1 MTQPFRSGQGGQ
13 IDRSRTLAFTF
24 DGRRYHGHPGD
35 SLASAL
41 LANGV
46 HLVGRSFKYHRPRGI
61 VAAGAEEPNAL
72 LRLGEGATAEA
83 NIRATTTELFEGL
96 VAQSQNHWPGLA
108 FDIGQAGDLVSA
120 ILPAGFY
127 YKTFMW
133 PPGAWSLYERFIRRA
148 AGLGRA
154 PEEPDPDVYEKRWAH
169 CDVLVAGG
177 GAAGLAAALAAAPGG
192 ARVILADEQATFG
205 GSLLAGG
212 ATIDGVPAGDWAA
225 AAGERLAAMAEVRLL
240 PRTTVAGYYDHNFL
254 LAVERVTDHLS
265 HDERRGPRQRLW
277 KIRARQTVLATGAL
291 ERPLVFA
298 GNDRPGVMLAGAV
311 ATYAGR
317 YGVRAGDVAVAF
329 TNNDSAYG
337 AVLAAVEGGI
347 RVAAVVD
354 VREDPQGEA
363 AAAVRGRGIEIVA
376 GSVVA
381 SVRGRRRVEG
391 VDLARLNGD
400 GGERRIA
407 CDLVMMSGGW
417 NPNVAL
423 ASQSGATLDWDEA
436 LASFVPGAPK
446 QAQRSAGAAAGTLA
460 LTDCLIEG
468 AEAGAAAAA
477 AAGFA
482 APKGA
487 GGEVAGEDGSAPW
500 TVPEVEAG
508 PGDGALDLEPVWE
521 APAARRG
528 GKRFVDFQN
537 DVTADDLALAW
548 RENYALAEHAKRYTT
563 AGMGTDQGK
572 TSNVNALA
580 ILAGLRGEPVPAVGH
595 TTFRPFYTPV
605 AIGALAGIDTGPE
618 LLDPVRKTPLHAWH
632 ERRGAHF
639 EDVGQWKRPYCYP
652 REGETVAAA
661 VQRETAAVRA
671 SLGILDASTL
681 GKIDIQGKDAAR
693 FLDRIY
699 TNRFSTLKVGACRY
713 GLMLKDDGMIFDD
726 GVTAR
731 LAENRFLMSTTTGG
745 AATVLNWLE
754 EWLQTEWTDLEVY
767 CTSVTTHWASLALA
781 GPNSRR
787 LLTELA
793 DIDLSNEA
801 FPFMAW
807 RDGRVAGLPARL
819 FRISFSGELGFEVHI
834 AASYALALWQTLM
847 AAGESYGITPY
858 GTEAMHVLR
867 AEKGFIIAGQ
877 DTDGTTTPGDLGM
890 DWIVSKAKGDFLGK
904 RGLARPDTLR
914 ADRKQLVG
922 LLTDDLAEVIPE
934 GAHISPE
941 PQGAPPLA
949 MEGWVSSSYF
959 SPNCGRSIA
968 LALLERGRQRLGE
981 EVAIPLE
988 EKVVRAKVTKPAF
1001 FDEAGERLRG

>member
-1 MTQPFRSGQGGQ
+1 MTQPFRRGQGGQ

-24 DGRRYHGHPGD
+24 DGRHYRGHPGD

-46 HLVGRSFKYHRPRGI
+46 RLVGRSFKYHRPRGI
-61 VAAGAEEPNAL
+61 VAAGVEEPNAL
-72 LRLGEGATAEA
+72 LRLGEGAMAEP
-83 NIRATTTELFEGL
+83 NRRATATELFDGL
-96 VAQSQNHWPGLA
+96 VAESQNRWPSLA
-108 FDIGQAGDLVSA
+108 FDLGQAGDLASR

-133 PPGAWSLYERFIRRA
+133 PPRAWTFYERFIRRA

-154 PEEPDPDVYEKRWAH
+154 PEEPDSDSYEKRWAH
-169 CDVLVAGG
+169 CDVLVVGG
-177 GAAGLAAALAAAPGG
+177 GPAGLMAALTAGASG
-192 ARVILADEQATFG
+192 ARVILADEQAAFG
-205 GSLLAGG
+205 ATLLAGG
-212 ATIDGVPAGDWAA
+212 AEIDGVPGAEWAGSAT
-225 AAGERLAAMAEVRLL
+225 ERLAAMAELRLL

-254 LAVERVTDHLS
+254 VAVERLTDHLPYG
-265 HDERRGPRQRLW
+265 ERRGPRQRLW

-298 GNDRPGVMLAGAV
+298 GNDCPGVMLAGAV
-311 ATYAGR
+311 ASYGGR

-337 AVLAAVEGGI
+337 AALAAAEAGI
-347 RVAAVVD
+347 RVAAVID
-354 VREDPQGEA
+354 VRDDPQGEA
-363 AAAVRGRGIEIVA
+363 VAAARARGIETIA
-376 GSVVA
+376 GSAIVR
-381 SVRGRRRVEG
+381 VRGRRRVEG
-391 VDLARLNGD
+391 VEVARLAG
-400 GGERRIA
+400 GGERRLD
-407 CDLVMMSGGW
+407 CDLVAMSGGW
-417 NPNVAL
+417 TPNVAL
-423 ASQSGATLDWDEA
+423 ASQSGAALDWDET
-436 LASFVPGAPK
+436 LAAFVPGAPK
-446 QAQRSAGAAAGTLA
+446 QAQRNAGAAAGTLA
-460 LTDCLIEG
+460 LAACLAEG
-468 AEAGAAAAA
+468 AEAGAAAAG

-482 APKGA
+482 ASPA
-487 GGEVAGEDGSAPW
+487 L
-500 TVPEVEAG
+500 PEAVAG
-508 PGDGALDLEPVWE
+508 PGDGDLDLEPLWQM
-521 APAARRG
+521 PTARPG
-528 GKRFVDFQN
+528 AKCFVDFQN

-572 TSNVNALA
+572 TANANALA
-580 ILAGLRGEPVPAVGH
+580 ILAGLRDEAVADVGH

-632 ERRGAHF
+632 EHRGARF

-652 REGETVAAA
+652 REGETAAAA
-661 VQRETAAVRA
+661 VQREVAAVRA
-671 SLGILDASTL
+671 SLGMLDASTL
-681 GKIDIQGKDAAR
+681 GKIDIQGADAAR

-713 GLMLKDDGMIFDD
+713 GLMLRDDGMIFDD

-731 LAENRFLMSTTTGG
+731 LGENRFLMSTTTGG

-754 EWLQTEWTDLEVY
+754 EWLQTEWPELEVY
-767 CTSVTTHWASLALA
+767 CTSVTTQWASLALA

-787 LLTELA
+787 LLAELA
-793 DIDLSNEA
+793 DIDLSGAA

-807 RDGRVAGLPARL
+807 RDGRLAGLPVRI
-819 FRISFSGELGFEVHI
+819 FRISFSGELGFEVHV

-847 AAGESYGITPY
+847 AAGESYGIAPY

-867 AEKGFIIAGQ
+867 AEKGFIIVGQ

-890 DWIVSKAKGDFLGK
+890 DWIVSKTKGDFLGK
-904 RGLARPDTLR
+904 RGLCRPDTLR

-922 LLTDDLAEVIPE
+922 LLSDDPAEVIPE
-934 GAHISPE
+934 GSHISPQPE
-941 PQGAPPLA
+941 APPPLA

-968 LALLERGRQRLGE
+968 LALLRRGRERMGE
-981 EVAIPLE
+981 TVAIPLE
-988 EKVVRAKVTKPAF
+988 DKVVRAKVVRPIF